1 MMMIYR
7 VIENGESRS
16 FQHGH
21 GFIDA
26 ASENADARVY
36 IGSKAGAAFAGDKRG
51 GWNPEDAPFVAIE
64 LEHECLAVH
73 TGDSASSD
81 RYGGVAPNVFGF
93 ARFRLGDAEPSKL
106 IELVKPARYDEAA
119 IASAKRA
126 FEDAGFV
133 VAVCGDV
140 PGRIV
145 DRLIRPYYNAA
156 LRRLDEKLASADDL
170 DTTLRLGLGYPE
182 GPIALLER
190 TGLEHHYR
198 VTQALY
204 EALGDG
210 AYAPARRAQ
219 VAYRRAR
226 GGER

>member
-1 MMMIYR
+1 MMMTYR
-7 VIENGESRS
+7 IIENGESRS

-21 GFIDA
+21 CFVE
-26 ASENADARVY
+26 ASSEEADARVY
-36 IGSKAGAAFAGDKRG
+36 VGSKAGAAFTGDKRG

-64 LEHECLAVH
+64 LEHECLAVY
-73 TGDSASSD
+73 TGDSAVSD
-81 RYGGVAPNVFGF
+81 KYGGAAPNVFGF
-93 ARFRLGDAEPSKL
+93 ARFQLGDAEPSKL
-106 IELVKPARYDEAA
+106 IELVKPAQYDEAA
-119 IASAKRA
+119 LACAKQA

-133 VAVCGDV
+133 VAVCGDF

-156 LRRLDEKLASADDL
+156 LRRLDEGLASAADM

-182 GPIALLER
+182 GPIALLDR
-190 TGLEHHYR
+190 TGLDHHYR
-198 VTQALY
+198 ATQALY
-204 EALGDG
+204 EALGDN